1 MHREQHKCKL
11 KRLPLL
17 TAASGTSYPYGSGGD
32 PDYQTFSANLH
43 SAKLNLL
50 PHMVFTAVMDACR
63 GVKSGVR
70 TAAHRA
76 STRASRRH
84 S

>member
-11 KRLPLL
+11 RRLPIMSR
-17 TAASGTSYPYGSGGD
+17 AADVDTE
-32 PDYQTFSANLH
+32 YQVFSANLH

-63 GVKSGVR
+63 GVKSGMK
-70 TAAHRA
+70 TAAA
-76 STRASRRH
+76 TRASRR
-84 S
+84 

>member
-11 KRLPLL
+11 RRLPVMSR
-17 TAASGTSYPYGSGGD
+17 AGAND
-32 PDYQTFSANLH
+32 PLFEDFSANLR

-63 GVKSGVR
+63 GVKSGPK
-70 TAAHRA
+70 TAAA
-76 STRASRRH
+76 TRASRR
-84 S
+84 